1 MKARDLLYVLR
12 RGILNDRSNNAGAS
26 SDLLWDDE
34 LLITYMNEA
43 YRRMAVEGL
52 MLRDAITP
60 EVTQVAMVAGQR
72 DYALHEAVVSV
83 LSARPQNSQFDLTRS
98 DHPTLSSAP
107 TINERM
113 WDPEVTSNVQPSAPR
128 AFTTDEGMQD
138 MASGSLEQIT
148 LRLLP
153 IPGTAQNGQIL
164 QLRVIRKP
172 LVMFSSAW
180 MDMTPELPEEW
191 HMPMLDWAASLALRI
206 VDDDAGSPARAA
218 EFASTFEANVAK
230 ARNQILGKL
239 NQGTGWQFGR
249 GGFTWGNSNGWW

>member
-1 MKARDLLYVLR
+1 MKARELLHILR
-12 RGILNDRSNNAGAS
+12 HGILNDRSNNVGAS
-26 SDLLWDDE
+26 SDRLWDDE

-43 YRRMAVEGL
+43 YRRMAVEGM
-52 MLRDAITP
+52 MLRDAVTP
-60 EVTQVAMVAGQR
+60 EVTQVSMVAGQR

-83 LSARPQNSQFDLTRS
+83 LSVRPANSQFDLTRA

-107 TINERM
+107 SINERL
-113 WDPEVTSNVQPSAPR
+113 WDPEITSNVQPSAPR

-138 MASGSLEQIT
+138 MSSGSLEQIT

-153 IPGTAQNGQIL
+153 VPGRAQQGEIL
-164 QLRVIRKP
+164 QMRVIRKP
-172 LVMFSSAW
+172 LVMFSSGW
-180 MDMTPELPEEW
+180 MEMTPELPAEW
-191 HMPMLDWAASLALRI
+191 QIPMLDWAAYLALRI
-206 VDDDAGSPARAA
+206 VDDDGGSPARAA
-218 EFASTFEANVAK
+218 EFMANFETNVTK